1 MATITPTAPTFTTLL
16 SPQVVTTG
24 NIGSLATPL
33 DLTAKR
39 GAYLYGFIGRR
50 AATALT
56 RSAYIMVRPSNN
68 GNTVVPTAVHDM
80 VSSIATAISNTVA
93 SGGASGATTVTLT
106 SATSF
111 AAGDVICLHSDDGNA
126 SRVEFARV
134 LLVSS
139 NTLTVD
145 TPFET
150 SHNANDRVTT
160 MGDVF
165 RTFIPGGDIYDFRAV
180 NNSGQDCVFA
190 LYAEIDNGDTYT
202 A

>member
-16 SPQVVTTG
+16 AAQVVTTG

-33 DLTAKR
+33 DLKTKR
-39 GAYLYGFIGRR
+39 GATLYGFIGRR

-56 RSAYIMVRPSNN
+56 RSAYIMVRPSNDAA
-68 GNTVVPTAVHDM
+68 TVVPNTGHDL
-80 VSSIATAISNTVA
+80 VSGIVAAISNTVA
-93 SGGASGATTVTLT
+93 SGGASGATTVVLT
-106 SATSF
+106 SGTSF
-111 AAGDVICLHSDDGNA
+111 VAGDTICLHSDDGSAN
-126 SRVEFARV
+126 RVEFAKV

-145 TPFET
+145 TPFLVT
-150 SHNANDRVTT
+150 HNAADRVTT
-160 MGDVF
+160 QGDVF
-165 RTFIPGGDIYDFRAV
+165 RTWIPGGDIYDFRAV

-190 LYAEIDNGDTYT
+190 LYAVVDNGDTYT

>member
-1 MATITPTAPTFTTLL
+1 MATITPTTPTFTTLL
-16 SPQVVTTG
+16 APQVVTTG
-24 NIGSLATPL
+24 NIGTMATPL
-33 DLTAKR
+33 DLKNKR

-50 AATALT
+50 GATALT
-56 RSAYIMVRPSNN
+56 RPAYIMVRPSNN
-68 GNTVVPTAVHDM
+68 GNTVVPSAIHDM

-111 AAGDVICLHSDDGNA
+111 AADDYICLHSDDTAGN
-126 SRVEFARV
+126 RVEFARV
-134 LLVSS
+134 VLVST

-150 SHNANDRVTT
+150 SHNAADRVTT
-160 MGDVF
+160 MADRF
-165 RTFIPGGDIYDFRAV
+165 RTWIPGGDIYDFRAV

-190 LYAEIDNGDTYT
+190 LYAVVDNGDTYT
-202 A
+202 P